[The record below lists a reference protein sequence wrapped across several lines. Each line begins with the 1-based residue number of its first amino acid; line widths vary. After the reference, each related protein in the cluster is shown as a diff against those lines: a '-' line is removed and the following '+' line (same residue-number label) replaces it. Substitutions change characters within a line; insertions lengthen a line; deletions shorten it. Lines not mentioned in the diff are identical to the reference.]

1 MEYAKI
7 ISKLRELAGIPQQLS
22 EIRQSIE
29 KQGEATRTA
38 YERKQQEDKEQ
49 WRRVEVRFEDQEIRK
64 GQTAFCA
71 VLPCNRAEAIGEN

>member
-49 WRRVEVRFEDQEIRK
+49 WRRVEVQSAESSDFPRK
-64 GQTAFCA
+64 GGQQ
-71 VLPCNRAEAIGEN
+71 VLFAATS